1 MDYTTG
7 PTLIKPTG
15 TTPVTVLR
23 PEFEWEA
30 IDSTS
35 SYELLVENTTVSP
48 ATTVNRETNIP
59 HVNGATSIK
68 YTHPTINLPA
78 GTFRWTVRAT
88 SLTNI
93 QTAFTTARTFTVPA
107 PTITNPT
114 AANNSANP
122 VTTNVPEFRWTGVS
136 QFVKYEIIVFS
147 VDRNRVEF
155 DNLNVTGTSYTQR
168 ALDGSALPLSDGNY
182 TVKVR
187 GVDAAGNKSP
197 YSTTVAF
204 TIKAT
209 LGQGPQNLN
218 QTFNGTTGARTFTWS
233 AVTNAAKYEV
243 IVKRITTSGQPIV
256 INGTTTTNA
265 TSFTSSIALSSGTYR
280 WWVRGISSNNVPG
293 PWSQPSE
300 FFVQN
305 LSSPAPED
313 QNSMDGLLTDETTDS
328 AVIVGQPVFVA
339 RSIIE
344 SDFSQI
350 SVHPAGMTVQV
361 SPERLQELRAEQVA
375 KSNSVSTEQEIGI
388 DEMMQELA
396 GGNWSSDLVADGQ
409 ILTAVTSAVSGADIA
424 PVSAVSAGDSG
435 SGSSGSGSL
444 GAAGIVTGLV
454 AAAFGGRFR
463 RTIRRN
469 EELMND

>member
-1 MDYTTG
+1 
-7 PTLIKPTG
+7 
-15 TTPVTVLR
+15 
-23 PEFEWEA
+23 
-30 IDSTS
+30 
-35 SYELLVENTTVSP
+35 
-48 ATTVNRETNIP
+48 
-59 HVNGATSIK
+59 
-68 YTHPTINLPA
+68 
-78 GTFRWTVRAT
+78 
-88 SLTNI
+88 
-93 QTAFTTARTFTVPA
+93 
-107 PTITNPT
+107 
-114 AANNSANP
+114 
-122 VTTNVPEFRWTGVS
+122 
-136 QFVKYEIIVFS
+136 
-147 VDRNRVEF
+147 
-155 DNLNVTGTSYTQR
+155 
-168 ALDGSALPLSDGNY
+168 
-182 TVKVR
+182 
-187 GVDAAGNKSP
+187 
-197 YSTTVAF
+197 
-204 TIKAT
+204 
-209 LGQGPQNLN
+209 
-218 QTFNGTTGARTFTWS
+218 
-233 AVTNAAKYEV
+233 
-243 IVKRITTSGQPIV
+243 
-256 INGTTTTNA
+256 
-265 TSFTSSIALSSGTYR
+265 
-280 WWVRGISSNNVPG
+280 
-293 PWSQPSE
+293 
-300 FFVQN
+300 
-305 LSSPAPED
+305 
-313 QNSMDGLLTDETTDS
+313 MDGLLTDETTDS